1 MSEEKEIKKSTF
13 VHLHLHTHYSLLDG
27 LSKIPDVLDKAKE
40 YGMDAIAITDHGTM
54 YGVIEFYKAARKQ
67 GIKPIIG
74 CEVYVA
80 ARSHLDKT
88 PGIDS
93 ENYHLIL
100 LAKNEQGYKNL
111 IKLVSIAH
119 MDGFYYK
126 PRVDRQLLKRYS
138 EGLIASSACMHGEVP
153 KAVLSENLGQA
164 EKIAKEYNDIFG
176 QDHFYLELQ
185 HHPTL
190 PDQQKVNEGLIEIS
204 KKTGI
209 PLIATKDSHYIN
221 PDDRKAQEVL
231 LCLQTGKTMDD
242 PNRMEIDADLSLPSE
257 EIMREHFSYIPEAI
271 ENTRKIANM
280 CNLEIKM
287 GKLFLPNFPIPENY
301 TLESFLERE
310 CYIGMLERFSE
321 KKIDWRNLDDESLRK
336 KVEEKIDKQKVD
348 RLDYELTV
356 IKKSG
361 YAGYFLVTADFIN
374 WAKNNGV
381 LVGPGRGSAAGAIVS
396 YVLKITDLNP
406 LDYDLLFERFLNP
419 DRISAP
425 DIDMDFADEK
435 RGKVIE
441 YVTQKYGADH
451 VAQIITFGTMAAR
464 MAVRDVGRVLGV
476 TYTEVDK
483 IAKMIPFGMDLGES
497 LKSVKELKDL
507 YNSDSKMK
515 EMLDLTSKL
524 EGVARHASMHAA
536 GVVISKDPVTD
547 YVPIQKA
554 TKGDISAVTQYSMN
568 YLEDVGLL
576 KMDFLGLANLT
587 IIGNALRIIRR
598 VYEKEIDINN
608 LPMDDA
614 GVFKLLQKA
623 ETTGVF
629 QLESDGMKKHIKDL
643 KPTVFEDI
651 IAMVAMYR
659 PGPMQFI
666 ESFINRKHGKEK
678 IVYEHPSM
686 EAALKDTYG
695 VTIYQE
701 QVIRLSKDMAGLTGG
716 QADTLRK
723 AIGKKNAA
731 LLAKMKDEFIG
742 GCVKNSIKKEI
753 AENVWKT
760 WEAFSQYCFN
770 KSHAACYAMIA
781 YQTAYLKAH
790 FPEAFMAA
798 VMTSDKGDLDRI
810 AKEIDECR
818 TMGIEVAAPDVNES
832 FMNFAIVPNE
842 KKIRYALS
850 AIKNV
855 GEGPIEVIENAR
867 KSAEGGGGGR
877 FASLEDFIKRTA
889 SNEINKKSLESLV
902 KCGALDQFGERKKML
917 VSIDNIL
924 SFAQNIRREKESM
937 QIDIFGN
944 AVEMNEINKINLIDT
959 VPATEK
965 EKLDWEKELLG
976 IYISSHPLSQ
986 YKNFIGTTFRAI
998 GSLAEADEGKDVK
1011 MLGVISKIQKIT
1023 TRNKEPML
1031 FVSFEDFL
1039 NQTELLVFPKV
1050 LAENSNFWVE
1060 GKIVVVGGK
1069 VSTKDAAI
1077 KILVN
1082 KYEEFN
1088 PQLISEYEK
1097 QPHTTEGK
1105 KWNGGWNK
1113 NQNGAGNNNSSDS
1126 SRSAGSAPA
1135 NTGREDP
1142 APTEP
1147 LNNVLPAEKITISF
1161 GSDVNIDK
1169 FNRIKRVLYKYE
1181 GKNPLVISLTDI
1193 EGNQRKILTSFKIN
1207 FCDDLKRELI
1217 MILGYEVGVEV
1228 TD

>member
-1 MSEEKEIKKSTF
+1 MVEEKEVRKSNF

-27 LSKIPDVLDKAKE
+27 LSKIPDVLDRAKE

-54 YGVIEFYKAARKQ
+54 YGAIEFYKAARKK

-80 ARSHLDKT
+80 PRSHLDKT
-88 PGIDS
+88 PKIDQ
-93 ENYHLIL
+93 EYYHLIL

-126 PRVDRQLLKRYS
+126 PRVDKELLRKYS
-138 EGLIASSACMHGEVP
+138 EGLIASSACMAGEVP
-153 KAVLSENLGQA
+153 NSILSGNIERA
-164 EKIAKEYNDIFG
+164 EKIALEYQNIFG
-176 QDHFYLELQ
+176 KDHFYLEIQ

-190 PDQQKVNEGLIEIS
+190 PDQQRVNEGLIEIS

-209 PLIATKDSHYIN
+209 PLVATKDSHYID
-221 PDDRKAQEVL
+221 PSDRKAQEVL
-231 LCLQTGKTMDD
+231 LCLQTGKMMDD
-242 PNRMEIDADLSLPSE
+242 PTRLEIDADLSLPSE
-257 EIMREHFSYIPEAI
+257 EVMREHFAYIPEAI
-271 ENTRKIANM
+271 ENTRKIADM

-287 GKLFLPNFPIPENY
+287 GELFLPNFPIPEGY
-301 TLESFLERE
+301 TIESFLERE
-310 CYIGMLERFSE
+310 CYIGALERFAEE
-321 KKIDWRNLDDESLRK
+321 KFDWGTLNDESLRK
-336 KVEEKIDKQKVD
+336 KVEEKIDQEKVD
-348 RLDYELTV
+348 RLDYELNV
-356 IKKSG
+356 IKNSG
-361 YAGYFLVTADFIN
+361 YAGYFLITADFIN

-381 LVGPGRGSAAGAIVS
+381 LVGPGRGSAAGAIVA

-419 DRISAP
+419 DRISPP

-441 YVTQKYGADH
+441 YVTNKYGADH

-464 MAVRDVGRVLGV
+464 MAVRDVGRVLGFS
-476 TYTEVDK
+476 YTDVDK
-483 IAKMIPFGMDLGES
+483 IAKMIPEKMDLTES
-497 LKSVKELKDL
+497 IESVKELNDL
-507 YNSDSKMK
+507 YNSDPKMK
-515 EMLDLTSKL
+515 EMLDLTLKL

-536 GVVISKDPVTD
+536 GVVISRDPVTD
-547 YVPIQKA
+547 YVPVQKA

-568 YLEDVGLL
+568 YLEEVGLL

-587 IIGNALRIIRR
+587 IIGNALRIIRK
-598 VYEKEIDINN
+598 VYGEEIDIHS
-608 LPMDDA
+608 LPMDDEIT
-614 GVFKLLQKA
+614 FKLLQRG

-666 ESFINRKHGKEK
+666 ESFINRKHGREK
-678 IVYEHPSM
+678 ITYDHPSM
-686 EAALKDTYG
+686 EEALKDTYG

-701 QVIRLSKDMAGLTGG
+701 QVMKLSKDMALFTGG

-723 AIGKKNAA
+723 AIGKKIAS
-731 LLAKMKDEFIG
+731 LMAKMKDDFIN
-742 GCVKNSIKKEI
+742 GCVKNNIKKEL
-753 AENVWKT
+753 AESVWKT
-760 WEAFSQYCFN
+760 WVVFAEYCFN

-790 FPEAFMAA
+790 YSEAFMAA
-798 VMTSDKGDLDRI
+798 LMTSDKNDLDRI

-818 TMGIEVAAPDVNES
+818 SMGIEVSSPDVNES
-832 FMNFAIVPNE
+832 FMTFAVVPNE

-867 KSAEGGGGGR
+867 KEGGR
-877 FASLEDFIKRTA
+877 FTSLEDFIKRTA
-889 SNEINKKSLESLV
+889 SNEINKKSLESLI
-902 KCGALDQFGERKKML
+902 KCGALDQFGERNKML
-917 VSIDNIL
+917 ASSDNIL
-924 SFAQNIRREKESM
+924 SFAQNIRKEKDSSQM
-937 QIDIFGN
+937 DIFGN
-944 AVEMNEINKINLIDT
+944 SVELNEINKINLVDAP
-959 VPATEK
+959 PATEK

-986 YKNFIGTTFRAI
+986 YKGFIGTTFR
-998 GSLAEADEGKDVK
+998 GLNDLKESDEGKDARL
-1011 MLGVISKIQKIT
+1011 LGVISKIQKIT
-1023 TRNKEPML
+1023 TRNREPML
-1031 FVSFEDFL
+1031 FVTIEDF
-1039 NQTELLVFPKV
+1039 NSQTELLIFPKV
-1050 LAENSNFWVE
+1050 YGENPDFWLE
-1060 GKIVVVGGK
+1060 GKIIVVTGK

-1097 QPHTTEGK
+1097 PIPQNNR
-1105 KWNGGWNK
+1105 NGFWNK
-1113 NQNGAGNNNSSDS
+1113 NQNGNSFDS
-1126 SRSAGSAPA
+1126 GRGAVSAPES
-1135 NTGREDP
+1135 GRDNP
-1142 APTEP
+1142 APTNAQ
-1147 LNNVLPAEKITISF
+1147 NNISEKISITF
-1161 GSDVNIDK
+1161 NPGVNIDI
-1169 FNRIKRVLYKYE
+1169 FNRVKRVLYKYE
-1181 GKNPLVISLTDI
+1181 GRSPLVLIIKDDDGL
-1193 EGNQRKILTSFKIN
+1193 ERKILTSFKIRE
-1207 FCDDLKRELI
+1207 DSQLKRELYV
-1217 MILGYEVGVEV
+1217 ILGYEPRIEV
-1228 TD
+1228 IL

>member
-1 MSEEKEIKKSTF
+1 MSSENIIKKSTF

-27 LSKIPDVLDKAKE
+27 LSKIPDVLDKAKK

-54 YGVIEFYKAARKQ
+54 YGVIEFYKAAKKK

-80 ARSHLDKT
+80 PRSHLDKV
-88 PGIDS
+88 PNIDS

-100 LAKNEQGYKNL
+100 LVKNEQGYKNL

-126 PRVDRQLLKRYS
+126 PRVDKELLRKYS
-138 EGLIASSACMHGEVP
+138 AGLIASTACMGGEVP
-153 KAVLSENLGQA
+153 RAILSGNIGQA
-164 EKIAKEYNDIFG
+164 EKIALEYQDIFG
-176 QDHFYLELQ
+176 PDHFYLEIQ
-185 HHPTL
+185 HHPTIS
-190 PDQQKVNEGLIEIS
+190 DQQKVNDGLIEIS
-204 KKTGI
+204 RKTGI
-209 PLIATKDSHYIN
+209 PLVATKDSHYIN

-231 LCLQTGKTMDD
+231 LCLQTGKMMDD
-242 PNRMEIDADLSLPSE
+242 PTRLEIDADLSLPSQE
-257 EIMREHFSYIPEAI
+257 SMSKHFSYIPEAI
-271 ENTRKIANM
+271 KNTRKIADM

-287 GKLFLPNFPIPENY
+287 GELFLPLFPVPKGY

-310 CYIGMLERFSE
+310 CYIGILKRFV
-321 KKIDWRNLDDESLRK
+321 KTNDDWQKLDDKNLRK
-336 KVEEKIDKQKVD
+336 KVEEKVDKEKVE
-348 RLDYELTV
+348 RLDYELNV

-361 YAGYFLVTADFIN
+361 YAGYFLITADFIN

-381 LVGPGRGSAAGAIVS
+381 LVGPGRGSAAGAIVA

-419 DRISAP
+419 DRISPP

-464 MAVRDVGRVLGV
+464 MAVRDVGRVLGLA
-476 TYTEVDK
+476 YADVDK
-483 IAKMIPFGMDLGES
+483 IAKMIPFGMDLNES
-497 LKSVKELKDL
+497 LESIKELRDL
-507 YNSDSKMK
+507 YNSDLKMK
-515 EMLDLTSKL
+515 EMLDLTARL

-554 TKGDISAVTQYSMN
+554 TKGDISVVTQYSMN

-587 IIGNALRIIRR
+587 IIGNALRIIRK
-598 VYEKEIDINN
+598 VYGKEIDIGN
-608 LPMDDA
+608 LPMDD
-614 GVFKLLQKA
+614 KQTYQTLQRG

-666 ESFINRKHGKEK
+666 ESFINRKHGREK
-678 IVYEHPSM
+678 ITYEHPSM

-701 QVIRLSKDMAGLTGG
+701 QVIRLSKDMALLTGG

-723 AIGKKNAA
+723 AIGKKQAA
-731 LLAKMKDEFIG
+731 LMAKMKDQFVE
-742 GCVKNSIKKEI
+742 GCVKNKIKKEL

-760 WEAFSQYCFN
+760 WEAFAQYCFN

-781 YQTAYLKAH
+781 YQTAYLKTH
-790 FPEAFMAA
+790 YPEAFMAA
-798 VMTSDKGDLDRI
+798 LMTSDKSDLDRI

-818 TMGIEVAAPDVNES
+818 SMGIEVAAPDVNES
-832 FMNFAIVPNE
+832 FMTFAVVPNE

-855 GEGPIEVIENAR
+855 GEGPIEIIENTR
-867 KSAEGGGGGR
+867 KEGGK
-877 FASLEDFIKRTA
+877 FISLEDFVKRTA
-889 SNEINKKSLESLV
+889 SNEINKKSLESLI
-902 KCGALDQFGERKKML
+902 KCGALDQFGERNQML
-917 VSIDNIL
+917 LSIDGIL
-924 SFAQNIRREKESM
+924 AFAQNIRREKESM

-944 AVEMNEINKINLIDT
+944 SVNVDEISKITLVNT
-959 VPATEK
+959 PAASDK
-965 EKLDWEKELLG
+965 QKLDWEKELLG

-998 GSLAEADEGKDVK
+998 SGLKEEDEGEDVRI
-1011 MLGVISKIQKIT
+1011 LGVISKIQKIT
-1023 TRNKEPML
+1023 TRNHEAML
-1031 FVSFEDFL
+1031 FVTIEDFIS
-1039 NQTELLVFPKV
+1039 QTELLVFPKV
-1050 LAENSNFWVE
+1050 YNEDPDFWVE
-1060 GKIVVVGGK
+1060 GKITVVTGK

-1088 PQLISEYEK
+1088 PQLISEY
-1097 QPHTTEGK
+1097 K
-1105 KWNGGWNK
+1105 KPIPQSRNGGNSFWNK
-1113 NQNGAGNNNSSDS
+1113 NRNDAANIEGATNNVGVEFTPAQNGAETS
-1126 SRSAGSAPA
+1126 
-1135 NTGREDP
+1135 P
-1142 APTEP
+1142 APTEIE
-1147 LNNVLPAEKITISF
+1147 NALPPEKILISF
-1161 GSDVNIDK
+1161 GSDVDIEK
-1169 FNRIKRVLYKYE
+1169 FNRIKRVLYKHE
-1181 GKNPLVISLTDI
+1181 GKNPLIISLID
-1193 EGNQRKILTSFKIN
+1193 EAGNQRKILTSFKIN
-1207 FCDDLKRELI
+1207 LCEDLKKELR
-1217 MILGYEVGVEV
+1217 MILGYEAGVD
-1228 TD
+1228 TIS

>member
-1 MSEEKEIKKSTF
+1 MSEETLVKKSNF

-27 LSKIPDVLDKAKE
+27 LSKIPDVLDKAVE
-40 YGMDAIAITDHGTM
+40 YGMDALAITDHGTM
-54 YGVIEFYKAARKQ
+54 YGVIEFYKTAKKK

-88 PGIDS
+88 PNIDS
-93 ENYHLIL
+93 EIFHLIL

-126 PRVDRQLLKRYS
+126 PRTDKQLLRKYS
-138 EGLIASSACMHGEVP
+138 EGLIASSACMGGEVP
-153 KAVLSENLGQA
+153 KSILSGNPERA
-164 EKIAKEYNDIFG
+164 EKIALEYLDIFG
-176 QDHFYLELQ
+176 KDNFYLEIQ

-190 PDQQKVNEGLIEIS
+190 PEQQKINEGLIEIS

-221 PDDRKAQEVL
+221 PEDRKAQEVL

-242 PNRMEIDADLSLPSE
+242 PKRMEIDADLSFPSE
-257 EIMREHFSYIPEAI
+257 SIMRENFSYILEAVD
-271 ENTRKIANM
+271 NTRKVADM

-287 GKLFLPNFPIPENY
+287 GELFLPNFPIPEGY
-301 TLESFLERE
+301 TTESFLERE

-321 KKIDWRNLDDESLRK
+321 EKDDWKKIDDENLRK
-336 KVEEKIDKQKVD
+336 SLEEKIDKEKII
-348 RLDYELTV
+348 RLEYELGV
-356 IKKSG
+356 IKNSG
-361 YAGYFLVTADFIN
+361 YAGYFLITADFIN

-419 DRISAP
+419 DRVSAP

-441 YVTQKYGADH
+441 YVTNKYGADH

-476 TYTEVDK
+476 SYTEVDK
-483 IAKMIPFGMDLGES
+483 IAKMIPEKMNLKES
-497 LKSVKELKDL
+497 IESVKELNDL
-507 YNSDSKMK
+507 YKGDPKMK
-515 EMLDLTSKL
+515 EMLDLTLKL

-536 GVVISKDPVTD
+536 GVVISRDPVTD
-547 YVPIQKA
+547 YVPVQKA
-554 TKGDISAVTQYSMN
+554 QKGDISAVTQYTMN

-587 IIGNALRIIRR
+587 IIGNALRIIRK
-598 VYEKEIDINN
+598 VYEKEIDISN
-608 LPMDDA
+608 LPMDDELS
-614 GVFKLLQKA
+614 FKLLQRG

-678 IVYEHPSM
+678 IVYEHPTM

-701 QVIRLSKDMAGLTGG
+701 QVIRLSKDMAGMTGG

-731 LLAKMKDEFIG
+731 LMAKMKDEFID
-742 GCVKNSIKKEI
+742 GCVKKSIKKEI

-760 WEAFSQYCFN
+760 WEAFAQYCFN
-770 KSHAACYAMIA
+770 KSHAACYAMIS

-790 FPEAFMAA
+790 YPEAFMAA
-798 VMTSDKGDLDRI
+798 LMTSDKGDLDRI

-818 TMGIEVAAPDVNES
+818 NMGIEVSSPDVNES
-832 FMNFAIVPNE
+832 FMTFAIVPNE
-842 KKIRYALS
+842 KRIRYALS

-867 KSAEGGGGGR
+867 KEEGK
-877 FASLEDFIKRTA
+877 FTSLEDFIKRTA
-889 SNEINKKSLESLV
+889 SNEINKKSLESLI
-902 KCGALDQFGERKKML
+902 KCGALDEFGERNKML
-917 VSIDNIL
+917 ISIDNIL
-924 SFAQNIRREKESM
+924 SFSQNIRREKDSSQM
-937 QIDIFGN
+937 DIFGN
-944 AVEMNEINKINLIDT
+944 SVQVDEINKITLVDIQ
-959 VPATEK
+959 PATEK

-986 YKNFIGTTFRAI
+986 YKSFIGTTFRA
-998 GSLAEADEGKDVK
+998 LNDLKENDEGKDVRL
-1011 MLGVISKIQKIT
+1011 LGVIVKIQKIT
-1023 TRNKEPML
+1023 TRNNEPML
-1031 FVSFEDFL
+1031 FVTIEDYL
-1039 NQTELLVFPKV
+1039 SQTELLIFPKIYS
-1050 LAENSNFWVE
+1050 ENPFFWTE
-1060 GKIVVVGGK
+1060 GKIIVVTGK

-1097 QPHTTEGK
+1097 PIPPSADRR
-1105 KWNGGWNK
+1105 NGFWNK
-1113 NQNGAGNNNSSDS
+1113 NKNSDNRGSFDSGRGAVP
-1126 SRSAGSAPA
+1126 API
-1135 NTGREDP
+1135 NEGQGDP
-1142 APTEP
+1142 APTGSVD
-1147 LNNVLPAEKITISF
+1147 NTLPAENIILSF
-1161 GSDVNIDK
+1161 SSDVDINK
-1169 FNRIKRVLYKYE
+1169 FNRIKRILYKYE
-1181 GKNPLVISLTDI
+1181 GKNPLIISLTDTD
-1193 EGNQRKILTSFKIN
+1193 GNQRKILTSFKIN
-1207 FCDDLKRELI
+1207 FCEDLRRDLI
-1217 MILGYEVGVEV
+1217 MILGYEPKLEK
-1228 TD
+1228 

>member
-1 MSEEKEIKKSTF
+1 MSEETIVKKSTF
-13 VHLHLHTHYSLLDG
+13 IHLHLHTHYSLLDG
-27 LSKIPDVLDKAKE
+27 LSKIPDVLNKAAE

-54 YGVIEFYKAARKQ
+54 YGVIEFYKAAKKK

-80 ARSHLDKT
+80 PRSHIDKT
-88 PGIDS
+88 PNIDS
-93 ENYHLIL
+93 VNYHLIL

-126 PRVDRQLLKRYS
+126 PRVDKELLRRYAD
-138 EGLIASSACMHGEVP
+138 GLIASTACMHGEVP
-153 KAVLSENLGQA
+153 RAILSGNIGQA
-164 EKIAKEYNDIFG
+164 EKIAIEYNEIFG
-176 QDHFYLELQ
+176 QNGFYLELQ

-190 PDQQKVNEGLIEIS
+190 PDQQKVNDGLIEIS

-231 LCLQTGKTMDD
+231 LCLQTGKMMDD
-242 PNRMEIDADLSLPSE
+242 PTRMEIDADLSLPSGNE
-257 EIMREHFSYIPEAI
+257 MQKHFSQIPEAI
-271 ENTRKIANM
+271 ENTRKVADM

-287 GKLFLPNFPIPENY
+287 GELFLPNFPIPDGY
-301 TLESFLERE
+301 TIESYLERE
-310 CYIGMLERFSE
+310 CYLGVLERFAEE
-321 KKIDWRNLDDESLRK
+321 KSDWKALDDVTLRK
-336 KVEEKIDKQKVD
+336 KVEEKITKEKID
-348 RLDYELTV
+348 RLDYELNV
-356 IKKSG
+356 IKNSG

-374 WAKNNGV
+374 WAKNNGI
-381 LVGPGRGSAAGAIVS
+381 LVGPGRGSAAGAIVA

-441 YVTQKYGADH
+441 YVTNKYGADH

-464 MAVRDVGRVLGV
+464 MAVRDVGRVLGLS
-476 TYTEVDK
+476 YGDVDK
-483 IAKMIPFGMDLGES
+483 IAKMIPFGFTLEES
-497 LKSVKELKDL
+497 LASVKELKDL
-507 YNSDSKMK
+507 YNSDPKMK
-515 EMLDLTSKL
+515 EMLDLTSRL

-536 GVVISKDPVTD
+536 GVVISRDPITD
-547 YVPIQKA
+547 YVPVQKA
-554 TKGDISAVTQYSMN
+554 TKGEISAVTQYSMN

-587 IIGNALRIIRR
+587 IIGNALRIIRK
-598 VYEKEIDINN
+598 VYKKEIDIGN
-608 LPMDDA
+608 LPMKDEA
-614 GVFKLLQKA
+614 TFRLLQRA

-666 ESFINRKHGKEK
+666 ESFINRKHGREK

-731 LLAKMKDEFIG
+731 LMAKMKGEFIA
-742 GCVKNSIKKEI
+742 GCTKNGIKKET

-760 WEAFSQYCFN
+760 WEAFAQYCFN

-790 FPEAFMAA
+790 YPEAFMAA
-798 VMTSDKGDLDRI
+798 LMTSDKNDLDRI

-818 TMGIEVAAPDVNES
+818 SMGIEVSSPDVNES
-832 FMNFAIVPNE
+832 FMTFAVVPNE

-867 KSAEGGGGGR
+867 KSAQGGGGR
-877 FASLEDFIKRTA
+877 FTSLEDFIKRTA
-889 SNEINKKSLESLV
+889 SNEINKKSLESLI
-902 KCGALDQFGERKKML
+902 KCGALDQFGERSQML
-917 VSIDNIL
+917 LSIDNIL
-924 SFAQNIRREKESM
+924 SFSQNIRKEKESM

-944 AVEMNEINKINLIDT
+944 AVEMSEINKISLVDT
-959 VPATEK
+959 PPATEK

-976 IYISSHPLSQ
+976 IYISSHPMTQ
-986 YKNFIGTTFRAI
+986 YKGFIGTTFRALNNLKE
-998 GSLAEADEGKDVK
+998 SDEGKDVRI
-1011 MLGVISKIQKIT
+1011 LGVISKIQKIT

-1031 FVSFEDFL
+1031 FVTIEDFMS
-1039 NQTELLVFPKV
+1039 QVELLVFPKV
-1050 LAENSNFWVE
+1050 YNENPSFWLE
-1060 GKIVVVGGK
+1060 GKIIVATGK

-1097 QPHTTEGK
+1097 PIPQNNR
-1105 KWNGGWNK
+1105 NGFWNK
-1113 NQNGAGNNNSSDS
+1113 NQNGTTNND
-1126 SRSAGSAPA
+1126 A
-1135 NTGREDP
+1135 NGRGLVNQT
-1142 APTEP
+1142 PTTEQGVVSEQ
-1147 LNNVLPAEKITISF
+1147 NNIPDQNVSPEKISITFNS
-1161 GSDVNIDK
+1161 GVNIDI

-1181 GKNPLVISLTDI
+1181 GESPLILIIKDDDGP
-1193 EGNQRKILTSFKIN
+1193 ERKILTSFKIRE
-1207 FCDDLKRELI
+1207 DSQLKRELA
-1217 MILGYEVGVEV
+1217 MILGYEPAIVKDQKVKLL
-1228 TD
+1228 